1 MKGKLKVIDFE
12 THSCDACGE
21 QFIVA
26 CESQLQEKLKNH
38 ACRPVRQNRKKERF
52 QQLQEQRIALFVHD
66 TTVNRIEAHNFDKLV
81 KQGVLVNG

>member
-1 MKGKLKVIDFE
+1 MIDFE

-26 CESQLQEKLKNH
+26 CDSQLTEQLKKH
-38 ACRPVRQNRKKERF
+38 KRCCRGRTIVNKKRERTQQF
-52 QQLQEQRIALFVHD
+52 QQRRIALYVHD
-66 TTVNRIEAHNFDKLV
+66 TTINRIEEHNFDKLV